1 MLEYE
6 GSMRSVEKKEHYV
19 VKGLSDQNTA
29 ILIFSPEV
37 LVPENIGISRKCEN
51 GKKGHTF
58 AMLRFKVRPS

>member
-1 MLEYE
+1 MVEYE

-29 ILIFSPEV
+29 ILTFSPEV

>member
-1 MLEYE
+1 MVEYE
-6 GSMRSVEKKEHYV
+6 GSMKSVERKEHYV

>member
-1 MLEYE
+1 
-6 GSMRSVEKKEHYV
+6 MRSVEKKEHYV